1 MVEFG
6 DVIYRPCL
14 SYAGKK
20 NFINSQIVLDVKDYG
35 SGPVIHSIDA
45 FGQKW
50 SDFYD
55 TALDSIIFT
64 DKEIAKQCLAKKISE
79 KAVKVANSTISCPL
93 KDLDAEKLY
102 PSQGCCFS
110 TINFK

>member
-1 MVEFG
+1 MLEFG
-6 DVIYRPCL
+6 DIIFRPCL

-64 DKEIAKQCLAKKISE
+64 DKEAAKQCLTRKISE
-79 KAVKVANSTISCPL
+79 KVNTSNSSSKACPL
-93 KDLDAEKLY
+93 ETINTEELHK
-102 PSQGCCFS
+102 SRGCCFS
-110 TINFK
+110 TINFT